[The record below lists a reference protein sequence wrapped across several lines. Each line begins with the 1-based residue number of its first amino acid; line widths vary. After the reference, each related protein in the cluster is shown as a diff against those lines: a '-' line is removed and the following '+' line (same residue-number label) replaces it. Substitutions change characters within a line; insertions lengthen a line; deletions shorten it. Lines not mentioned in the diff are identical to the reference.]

1 MPHDVFISY
10 ATSDRPVADAVCA
23 GLESRG
29 LQCWIAP
36 RDIVPGL
43 DWGAAIIDAIS
54 ECRVMLLVFSS
65 SANTSKQI
73 KREVERAVAKGVTI
87 IPLRIEDVP
96 LGKTLEYFISTPH
109 WMDALSRPLEPHIEH
124 LAETIRTLL
133 ARPSRTTDDGVVP
146 EREADEESAPAPR
159 SRRRAGKLPPPPPSL
174 TDEKPRARERGREG
188 TAPGTRRF
196 QPLVIGAA
204 VAAVLLVLILLGV
217 FRSAPPQI
225 LSVQFP
231 TRIYADNQP
240 ASGMVFFR
248 ARKNDIASAR
258 FDVLQSA
265 GFPPFS
271 FSVQGAPAKR
281 DGSISF
287 YIHTPIVQRMTLRA
301 VLLDS
306 AGHESNQVPFS
317 FDVVPVPP
325 PAANFVPK
333 HRFPTPRGFEVQA
346 PNGFRFK
353 VR

>member
-29 LQCWIAP
+29 IPCWIAP

-43 DWGAAIIDAIS
+43 DWGAALIDAIS
-54 ECRVMLLVFSS
+54 ECKVMLLVFSS

-124 LAETIRTLL
+124 LAETIQTLL
-133 ARPSRTTDDGVVP
+133 ARPSRATDDGVVP
-146 EREADEESAPAPR
+146 ERESAGPRAAAPR
-159 SRRRAGKLPPPPPSL
+159 SRSRAEKLPPPPPSIR
-174 TDEKPRARERGREG
+174 EAASGRADRA
-188 TAPGTRRF
+188 APKRRVG
-196 QPLVIGAA
+196 PLAIGAA
-204 VAAVLLVLILLGV
+204 VAVLIGLLVAFGA
-217 FRSAPPQI
+217 FRAAPPQI

-231 TRIYADNQP
+231 TRIFADNQR
-240 ASGMVFFR
+240 ANGTVFFR

-258 FDVLQSA
+258 FDVLQA
-265 GFPPFS
+265 GSFPPFS
-271 FSVQGAPAKR
+271 FPIQGATAKKE
-281 DGSISF
+281 GNISF
-287 YIHTPIVQRMTLRA
+287 YLHTPIPQRITLRA
-301 VLLDS
+301 VLIDS
-306 AGHESNQVPFS
+306 SGHESNPVPFS
-317 FDVVPVPP
+317 FDVVPPP
-325 PAANFVPK
+325 PAAVSVPRRK
-333 HRFPTPRGFEVQA
+333 PPNPRGFEIQA
-346 PNGFRFK
+346 PNGYRFK